1 MVFYGPI
8 FTAKMYIFQ
17 VVLVQYGRELVF
29 KIRYRKSLKS
39 LTDSLFFLNKKVAI
53 KIPTIQDLTKK
64 QLDSFR
70 REVEIMRLNFSLFN
84 ILSLTALQFQSAP
97 QHLPVHGRVHW
108 YAIASQFLSS
118 WQDHSLLSSG
128 SVSDC
133 NGINGWRSWGTEPA
147 LPGSRNDFL
156 L

>member
-84 ILSLTALQFQSAP
+84 ILEA
-97 QHLPVHGRVHW
+97 
-108 YAIASQFLSS
+108 
-118 WQDHSLLSSG
+118 
-128 SVSDC
+128 
-133 NGINGWRSWGTEPA
+133 
-147 LPGSRNDFL
+147 
-156 L
+156 

>member
-1 MVFYGPI
+1 LVFYGPI

-84 ILSLTALQFQSAP
+84 ILEA
-97 QHLPVHGRVHW
+97 
-108 YAIASQFLSS
+108 
-118 WQDHSLLSSG
+118 
-128 SVSDC
+128 
-133 NGINGWRSWGTEPA
+133 
-147 LPGSRNDFL
+147 
-156 L
+156 